1 MSPMDLK
8 DRAIQVWG
16 YLALIVGCGVALV
29 QVVALTSPRRLD
41 LRVFFLIVVLAA
53 YLIRIGVRS
62 IDAGR
67 RIEGGLSAVTF
78 SDEVR
83 ALWVRSSSTLSGL
96 PQKLRRVGITRKAF
110 LIVLGVGHAIAG
122 VLAFLYVCAV
132 ILAAAAYLGIGPL
145 AVPILIF
152 CLFGTLVGIAMV
164 VRPSVVACR
173 VTAFWDA
180 LVGLFFLQA
189 ALKGSNFHTE
199 PLIIATFFLAMC
211 AVLIIPNTVE

>member
-1 MSPMDLK
+1 MDLK
-8 DRAIQVWG
+8 HRAIQVWG
-16 YLALIVGCGVALV
+16 YLALIVGCGLAMV

-62 IDAGR
+62 IDAAR

-83 ALWVRSSSTLSGL
+83 AVWVRSSSTLSGL
-96 PQKLRRVGITRKAF
+96 PQKLSRVGITRKAF
-110 LIVLGVGHAIAG
+110 LVVLGVGHAIAG
-122 VLAFLYVCAV
+122 VFAFLYVCAV

-145 AVPILIF
+145 AGPILIF
-152 CLFGTLVGIAMV
+152 CLLGTLVGITMV
-164 VRPSVVACR
+164 VRPSVMTCR
-173 VTAFWDA
+173 ATAAWDA

-189 ALKGSNFHTE
+189 ALKGPNFHPE
-199 PLIIATFFLAMC
+199 PLIIAALFLAMC

>member
-1 MSPMDLK
+1 MDLK
-8 DRAIQVWG
+8 HRVIQVWG
-16 YLALIVGCGVALV
+16 YLALILGCGLAMV
-29 QVVALTSPRRLD
+29 QVVALTFPRRLD
-41 LRVFFLIVVLAA
+41 LRVFFLIVALAA

-62 IDAGR
+62 IDAAR

-83 ALWVRSSSTLSGL
+83 ALCVRSRSTLSGL
-96 PQKLRRVGITRKAF
+96 PQKLGRVGLTRKAF
-110 LIVLGVGHAIAG
+110 LVVLGVGHAIAG
-122 VLAFLYVCAV
+122 VFAFLYVCGV
-132 ILAAAAYLGIGPL
+132 ILAEAAYLGIGPL

-152 CLFGTLVGIAMV
+152 CLFGTLVGITMV

-199 PLIIATFFLAMC
+199 PLIIAAFFLAMF